1 MHAPDVSVAGN
12 QLDAGGE
19 IVEIST
25 DTREVWLVQGN
36 KEVFMEKVD
45 INSMLTG
52 DLTKSYAHWWVCG
65 IEHMSWPRMIQ
76 TASATQT

>member
-1 MHAPDVSVAGN
+1 MHATVVSVPGD

-25 DTREVWLVQGN
+25 DTHEVWLVQGT

-45 INSMLTG
+45 IDSILTG
-52 DLTKSYAHWWVCG
+52 DLTKSDAHWWVCCFK
-65 IEHMSWPRMIQ
+65 HM
-76 TASATQT
+76 TGHA